1 MRSNPW
7 LTASALLA
15 VAATAGCG
23 NRYRPVITP
32 VPPTGPSAQ
41 PTAYAVVISQPNL
54 TTAASA
60 TYPCSSSLY
69 TNPGI
74 ATIIDFSGDS
84 VLAQANIGIG
94 PLAFSLDSSGSTAY
108 SLNCDGTISTFPVSS
123 TLQSNQLQT
132 TTLFKTVTAPPG
144 APPSFRSIQSNILL
158 RTGGQYVVNQVRG
171 TVGALSQ
178 GAAAGNLA
186 LLTEINVAPALV
198 TLTGAASGQRIYAI
212 SQGTSTGA
220 GAGVTW
226 GQCATPGTVTTAGEA
241 DGIETTTNSVSSRIP
256 VGVCPVY
263 GITNANGLRSFV
275 LNRSSG
281 DITVINT
288 QTNALDTQLDPTLN
302 QGTQPG
308 TINLSLPNTAASA
321 GAGPVYADYFAQ
333 AELLLT
339 ANYDSNTVSV
349 IKIPLDIYGNDA
361 AGFGQVLATIPVGT
375 HPDAITVL
383 QDGSRAYVA
392 NEGDST
398 VSVISLTSFTVQKT
412 VPVAGHPRTIASTYN
427 NPAGKVYVTS
437 PDSDLLTIIRTDTDI
452 ISAQIQLQ
460 GFGVDARAATQF
472 AGNPANQVIVSHAQ
486 GTGAP

>member
-15 VAATAGCG
+15 VAVTAGCG

-32 VPPTGPSAQ
+32 VPPPGPSSQ
-41 PTAYAVVISQPNL
+41 QIAYTVVISQPDL
-54 TTAASA
+54 TSAASA
-60 TYPCSSSLY
+60 TYPCPSSLY
-69 TNPGI
+69 ASPGI
-74 ATIIDFSGDS
+74 ATVIDFSGDS

-94 PLAFSLDSSGSTAY
+94 PLSFSLDPTGTTAY
-108 SLNCDGTISTFPVSS
+108 SLNCDGTINTFSIS
-123 TLQSNQLQT
+123 ANLQSNQIKT
-132 TTLFKTVTAPPG
+132 TTLFKTTTVPAG

-158 RTGGQYVVNQVRG
+158 RTNSQYVVTQVRR

-178 GAAAGNLA
+178 SATRNLA
-186 LLTEINVAPALV
+186 LLTEISVAPALV
-198 TLTGAASGQRIYAI
+198 TLTGATTGQRVFAI
-212 SQGTSTGA
+212 SQGATTGA
-220 GAGVTW
+220 GAAVTW
-226 GQCATPGTVTTAGEA
+226 GQCATPGAVTTAGEA
-241 DGIETTTNSVSSRIP
+241 DGIETSTNSVSSLIP
-256 VGVCPVY
+256 LGTCPVY

-275 LNRSSG
+275 LNRGSG

-302 QGTQPG
+302 QGTKPA
-308 TINLSLPNTAASA
+308 TINLSLPNTPASG
-321 GAGPVYADYFAQ
+321 GAGPVYADYYAQ

-349 IKIPLDIYGNDA
+349 IKIPLDVYGNDA
-361 AGFGQVLATIPVGT
+361 PGFGQVLATIPVGT
-375 HPDAITVL
+375 HPTAITVL

-392 NEGDST
+392 NEGDGT
-398 VSVISLTSFTVQKT
+398 VSVLSLTSFTVQKT

-460 GFGVDARAATQF
+460 GFGVDARSGTQF
-472 AGNPANQVIVSHAQ
+472 AGNTANQVVVSHSP